1 VFFSL
6 FRPFWV
12 DAGKCL
18 TADIAPTDPLGEN
31 LSIVVVAVVV
41 VVVDVVNVSRIF
53 AFLKTFVNLILLKQH
68 QIHMSLKLTS
78 WNHFEISQDNTT
90 MSLLISVN

>member
-1 VFFSL
+1 MCFFSL

-31 LSIVVVAVVV
+31 LSIVVVDD
-41 VVVDVVNVSRIF
+41 DVVNVSRIF

-68 QIHMSLKLTS
+68 QIH
-78 WNHFEISQDNTT
+78 F
-90 MSLLISVN
+90 SLL